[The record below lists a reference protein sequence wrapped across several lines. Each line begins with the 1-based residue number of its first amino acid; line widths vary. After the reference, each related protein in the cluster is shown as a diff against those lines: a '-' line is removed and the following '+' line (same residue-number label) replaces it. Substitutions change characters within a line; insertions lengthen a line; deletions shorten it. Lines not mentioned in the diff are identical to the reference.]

1 MSNLL
6 VQNIKHTNNTTAQT
20 IDTSGRTTVSI
31 MNNDSTYRSD
41 GGAVTQNMVQGVAK
55 SWVYFKGSDT
65 FGIQDSFNTAS
76 ATDNNQGDYTTTR
89 TNAFANDDYAT
100 AGICS
105 STGGGNIHYNTI
117 VENQDNRLRSTT
129 ALRIYILNPTGP
141 STYDAIDVS
150 LLFFGDLA

>member
-6 VQNIKHTNNTTAQT
+6 VQNIKHTNNTSAQT
-20 IDTSGRTTVSI
+20 IDSSGRTTVSI

-55 SWVYFKGSDT
+55 SWVYFKGNDT

-76 ATDNNQGDYTTTR
+76 ATDHSTGNYTTTR

-105 STGGGNIHYNTI
+105 STGGGNIHYNFI
-117 VENQDNRLRSTT
+117 VENQDDRVRTTT
-129 ALRIYILNPTGP
+129 ALRIYLLNALGP
-141 STYDAIDVS
+141 GTYDAIDVS
-150 LLFFGDLA
+150 LQFCGDLA